1 MTAASTTARIAAR
14 PARPTVAAVRE
25 AFADVR
31 DPEIPTISIVDLG
44 IVHGVR
50 VGDAGIRVELLPTF
64 VGCPALDLI
73 RDTVAE
79 RLARFGRRVEVAFT
93 FAEPWT
99 SDRITPAGHA
109 ALRRGGF
116 APPSGTTP
124 GGQLLS
130 LDTPVPC
137 PLCGSPRTVLE
148 NAFGSAQCR
157 TIRYCTACRQPFEQL
172 KTI

>member
-1 MTAASTTARIAAR
+1 MVTAEAVRGASVS
-14 PARPTVAAVRE
+14 VAAVRH
-25 AFADVR
+25 ALADVR

-44 IVHGVR
+44 IVHDVR
-50 VGDAGIRVELLPTF
+50 VDATGIRVELLPTF

-73 RDTVAE
+73 RDRVEE
-79 RLARFGRRVEVAFT
+79 RLAAFGWPVEVAFT

-99 SDRITPAGHA
+99 SDRITRAGHD

-116 APPSGTTP
+116 APPSGTAGP
-124 GGQLLS
+124 QLFAV
-130 LDTPVPC
+130 DTPVPC

-157 TIRYCTACRQPFEQL
+157 SIRYCTSCRQPFEQI